1 MKLTKEIVPFII
13 VAVLIFVIGGA
24 LGGMFVKIQYLE
36 GKVSGVNTAAIP
48 SGAPTQPQQPQAPTS
63 VDVKVTAA
71 DPVLGD
77 PNAKVTVV
85 NFSDFQC
92 PFCEKFYTDVETKII
107 KEYVDTGKVKFVF
120 KNLAFLGQE
129 SKDAANAA
137 LCAKEQNKFWEYHDK
152 LFNSQKGENQGA
164 FAVDNL
170 KKFAVDLSLNGDQFN
185 KCLDAKKYNAQVEA
199 DIAEAT
205 RVGFQSTPST
215 AVGKTPMIG
224 AQPYEQFKAAI
235 EAQLAAAK

>member
-1 MKLTKEIVPFII
+1 MKFTKESIPLII
-13 VAVLIFVIGGA
+13 AAVLIFVIGGA

-36 GKVSGVNTAAIP
+36 GKVSGVNTAAAP
-48 SGAPTQPQQPQAPTS
+48 AAPTQPQQPSAPSS

-92 PFCEKFYTDVETKII
+92 PYCEKFYTDVESKII
-107 KEYVDTGKVKFVF
+107 KEYVDTGKVKYVF

-137 LCAKEQNKFWEYHDK
+137 LCAKEQNKFWEYHGK
-152 LFNSQKGENQGA
+152 LFNSQKGENQQA
-164 FAVDNL
+164 FVIDNL
-170 KKFAVDLSLNGDQFN
+170 KKFAVDLSLNSDQFN
-185 KCLDAKKYNAQVEA
+185 KCLDAEKYNAQVEA
-199 DIAEAT
+199 DIAEAA
-205 RVGFQSTPST
+205 RIGFQSTPST
-215 AVGKTPMIG
+215 AVGKVPIIG
-224 AQPYEQFKAAI
+224 AQPFEQFKAVI
-235 EAQLAAAK
+235 EAQLVGAK